1 MQVKDLRK
9 VLDNFEDNEE
19 IEFSLVHGFG
29 RRKLKICAAEPQ
41 EKGLYLELEE
51 EIKMKMDINYGDLA
65 KYLRSVKNKLF
76 NISDMLSRDDFQITY
91 IFESYLE
98 DFIENHYNGMHLEM
112 ICQILESIDAAQK
125 ADKPFEY

>member
-29 RRKLKICAAEPQ
+29 RRKLKIGAAEPQ

-51 EIKMKMDINYGDLA
+51 EIKNSAGIFA
-65 KYLRSVKNKLF
+65 PATFSH
-76 NISDMLSRDDFQITY
+76 SSRIGREKVSSLKTAR
-91 IFESYLE
+91 LV
-98 DFIENHYNGMHLEM
+98 
-112 ICQILESIDAAQK
+112 
-125 ADKPFEY
+125 